1 MVSALTGV
9 AHGTAEG
16 LEREIASFA
25 RHLRAANLSP
35 KTVRTYLEST
45 GQFAKFAAA
54 SGRPVTLDGLRRE
67 DLEAFI
73 EDLLGRHSPA
83 TAHNRYAGLQ
93 AFFRWA
99 IEEEL
104 IDASPMARMRP
115 PKVPEQAP
123 GILREP
129 ELRALLRVV
138 DADRTVAGR
147 RDAAILRIFIDTG
160 ARRAEVA
167 NLRWT
172 PADPDTN
179 DVDLDA
185 GLVRVLGKGRRE
197 RLLSVGTKT
206 VRSLDRYLR
215 LRDGHSA
222 AREPWLWLGL
232 KGRLTDSG
240 IAQMVADRGR
250 AAGLGERIHP
260 HLLRHSYAH
269 MALMSGMQETDLM
282 RIAGWRSRAML
293 QRYAASAATERAL
306 AAARRLSPVD
316 RL

>member
-1 MVSALTGV
+1 MVSPLTGA
-9 AHGTAEG
+9 AHGTARR

-35 KTVRTYLEST
+35 KTIGTYLEST
-45 GQFAKFAAA
+45 GQFAQFVAAT
-54 SGRPVTLDGLRRE
+54 GRPATLDALRRE

-73 EDLLGRHSPA
+73 EDLLGRYSPA
-83 TAHNRYAGLQ
+83 TARNRYAGLQ
-93 AFFRWA
+93 TFFRWA

-123 GILREP
+123 AILREP
-129 ELRALLRVV
+129 ELKALLRIV
-138 DADRTVAGR
+138 DADRTFAGR
-147 RDAAILRIFIDTG
+147 RDAAILRVFIDTG

-167 NLRWT
+167 NLHWT
-172 PADPDTN
+172 PADPETN

-197 RLLSVGTKT
+197 RLVSVGTKT
-206 VRSLDRYLR
+206 VKSLDRYLR
-215 LRDGHSA
+215 LREGHSA
-222 AREPWLWLGL
+222 ASEPWLWLGL

-240 IAQMVADRGR
+240 IAQMVTDRGR
-250 AAGLGERIHP
+250 AAGLGERVHP

-282 RIAGWRSRAML
+282 RIGGWRSRAML
-293 QRYAASAATERAL
+293 QRYAASAATERAP

>member
-1 MVSALTGV
+1 MVSPLTGA
-9 AHGTAEG
+9 AHGTARR

-35 KTVRTYLEST
+35 KTIGTYLEST
-45 GQFAKFAAA
+45 GQFAQFVAAT
-54 SGRPVTLDGLRRE
+54 GRPTTLDALRRE

-83 TAHNRYAGLQ
+83 TARNRYAGLQ

-123 GILREP
+123 AILREP
-129 ELRALLRVV
+129 ELKALLRIV
-138 DADRTVAGR
+138 DADRTLAGR
-147 RDAAILRIFIDTG
+147 RDAAILRVFIDTG

-167 NLRWT
+167 NLHWT
-172 PADPDTN
+172 PADPATN

-197 RLLSVGTKT
+197 RLVSVGTKT
-206 VRSLDRYLR
+206 VKSLDRYLR
-215 LRDGHSA
+215 LREGHSA
-222 AREPWLWLGL
+222 ASEPWLWLGL

-240 IAQMVADRGR
+240 IAQMVTDRGR
-250 AAGLGERIHP
+250 AAG
-260 HLLRHSYAH
+260 
-269 MALMSGMQETDLM
+269 
-282 RIAGWRSRAML
+282 RS
-293 QRYAASAATERAL
+293 ASASIPTSSGTAT
-306 AAARRLSPVD
+306 PTWH
-316 RL
+316 

>member
-1 MVSALTGV
+1 MVSPLTGA
-9 AHGTAEG
+9 AHGTARR

-35 KTVRTYLEST
+35 KTIGTYLEST
-45 GQFAKFAAA
+45 GQFAQFVAAT
-54 SGRPVTLDGLRRE
+54 GRATTLDALRRE

-83 TAHNRYAGLQ
+83 TARNRYAGLQ

-123 GILREP
+123 AILREP
-129 ELRALLRVV
+129 ELKALLRIV
-138 DADRTVAGR
+138 DADRTLAGR
-147 RDAAILRIFIDTG
+147 RDAAILRVFIDTG

-167 NLRWT
+167 NLHWT
-172 PADPDTN
+172 PADPATN

-197 RLLSVGTKT
+197 RLVSVGTKT
-206 VRSLDRYLR
+206 VTSLDRYLR
-215 LRDGHSA
+215 LREGHSA
-222 AREPWLWLGL
+222 ASEPWLWLGL

-240 IAQMVADRGR
+240 IAQMVTDRGR
-250 AAGLGERIHP
+250 AAGLGERVHP

>member
-1 MVSALTGV
+1 MVSPLTGA
-9 AHGTAEG
+9 AHGTARR

-35 KTVRTYLEST
+35 KTIGTYLEST
-45 GQFAKFAAA
+45 GQFAQFVAAT
-54 SGRPVTLDGLRRE
+54 GRATTLDALRRE

-83 TAHNRYAGLQ
+83 TARNRYAGLQ

-123 GILREP
+123 AILREP
-129 ELRALLRVV
+129 ELKALLRIV
-138 DADRTVAGR
+138 DADRTLAGR
-147 RDAAILRIFIDTG
+147 RDAAILRVFIDTG

-167 NLRWT
+167 NLHWT
-172 PADPDTN
+172 PADPATN

-197 RLLSVGTKT
+197 RLVSVGTKT
-206 VRSLDRYLR
+206 VKSLDRYLR
-215 LRDGHSA
+215 LREGHSA
-222 AREPWLWLGL
+222 ASEPWLWLGL

-240 IAQMVADRGR
+240 IAQMVTDRGR
-250 AAGLGERIHP
+250 AAGLGERVHP